1 MGISWTGKQNC
12 IEKEKVM
19 AVGMIQIPTYLLSD
33 ADLQKMAAKLEE
45 IDDELGNERA
55 PCPRAAKCISQIN
68 KELHKRGETITKT
81 KTGYSY
87 G

>member
-1 MGISWTGKQNC
+1 
-12 IEKEKVM
+12 M
-19 AVGMIQIPTYLLSD
+19 AVGMIAIPTYLLSD

-45 IDDELGNERA
+45 IDDELCDERA

-68 KELHKRGETITKT
+68 KELHKRKAMVTKT
-81 KTGYSY
+81 RTGFSY